1 MRLYESMWIIDPART
16 KDDFAKVRADLVSII
31 EKAGGSIVNCERWDE
46 RRLAYSVRD
55 INNRRHKRGLY
66 VIAHFNGDTE
76 TPSKLERQAQITE
89 FVLRLLVTR
98 DADGLTTSVPEPS
111 EEEMDF
117 EPERMGSYR
126 SSAWKKIKKR
136 VASQYAR

>member
-1 MRLYESMWIIDPART
+1 MRLYESMWIIDPGRT
-16 KDDFAKVRADLVSII
+16 KDDFAKVRADLASII
-31 EKAGGSIVNCERWDE
+31 EKAGGTIVNCERWDE
-46 RRLAYSVRD
+46 RRLAYGVRD

-66 VIAHFNGDTE
+66 VIAHFNAEADV
-76 TPSKLERQAQITE
+76 PAKLERQAQITE
-89 FVLRLLVTR
+89 YVLRLLVVK

>member
-16 KDDFAKVRADLVSII
+16 KDDIAKVRADIVSIV
-31 EKAGGSIVNCERWDE
+31 EKAGGQIVNCERWDE
-46 RRLAYSVRD
+46 RRLAYAVRD

-66 VIAHFNGDTE
+66 MIAHFNAEADMPG
-76 TPSKLERQAQITE
+76 KLERQAQITE
-89 FVLRLLVTR
+89 YVLRLLIVR
-98 DADGLTTSVPEPS
+98 DLDGLTTSVPEPS